1 MFQRVLKT
9 QSVNPTE
16 QQYTGSLAQWI
27 RELER
32 LSEQITMQVS
42 VYFAYLMV
50 SASQH
55 VQ

>member
-1 MFQRVLKT
+1 MFEKVLKT
-9 QSVNPTE
+9 QNVNPTE

-27 RELER
+27 REFER
-32 LSEQITMQVS
+32 LPERITMQIS

-50 SASQH
+50 SASQQ

>member
-1 MFQRVLKT
+1 MFEKILKT

-27 RELER
+27 QELER
-32 LSEQITMQVS
+32 LPERVTMQVS

-50 SASQH
+50 SASQQ